1 MTDKAAWQDISTAP
15 KDGTWVA
22 LWCKDGGVKAG
33 YWANTY
39 FSQDPAWVTYAHR
52 SDSEEIYPLPTHWT
66 SLPSPPESGE

>member
-1 MTDKAAWQDISTAP
+1 
-15 KDGTWVA
+15 
-22 LWCKDGGVKAG
+22 VKAG

-66 SLPSPPESGE
+66 SLPSPPEAGE